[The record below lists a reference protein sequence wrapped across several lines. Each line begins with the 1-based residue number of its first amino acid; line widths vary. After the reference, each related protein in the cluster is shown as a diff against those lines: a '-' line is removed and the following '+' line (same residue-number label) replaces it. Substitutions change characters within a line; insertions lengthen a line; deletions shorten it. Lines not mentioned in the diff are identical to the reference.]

1 MNNNSIQQA
10 EQRVKEM
17 NRMTRQYAEQGNRFM
32 RQTQNN
38 YSAKQQQPRFEP
50 VRRENTYGSHN
61 SQNISYG
68 QLPPQMSAERAA
80 RSVPQQKNI
89 PQQKNT
95 PKTQESF
102 FPDLSN
108 IKLDNEKLMILLIM
122 YILIKEK
129 ADIKL
134 ILALGYLIL

>member
-32 RQTQNN
+32 KQAQNN
-38 YSAKQQQPRFEP
+38 YPARQEQPRFEP
-50 VRRENTYGSHN
+50 VRRENTYGGHN
-61 SQNISYG
+61 AQNVSAG
-68 QLPPQMSAERAA
+68 QLPPKYTSGKSARN
-80 RSVPQQKNI
+80 VPQQKNI
-89 PQQKNT
+89 PQQKNP